1 MSTFRLLQ
9 ATCKRP
15 SRLLYLSCSKFVPS
29 CGLSCGR
36 FYHSYEHDRPPPFS
50 PTEDRILSAALS
62 HVPTHG
68 FTTTAL
74 TQGARDAGYL
84 DISTNLFPAGPFS
97 IVNYHLVNQRLA
109 LAKDV
114 TPATHDPITIPT
126 NINTIILRRLHANKA
141 IIHRWQEA
149 LALLATPTHL
159 PTSLRELAL
168 LSDEILFLAGSTDVT
183 SVWYTNRAGLAV
195 IYASAELFM
204 TTDTSKNFMETE
216 EFLARRLEEGGKIK
230 SFVGGVGAWAGIQA
244 GGLVDGMRSKGVRI

>member
-1 MSTFRLLQ
+1 MPPFRPLQ

-15 SRLLYLSCSKFVPS
+15 SQLYFCSKFVPS
-29 CGLSCGR
+29 CGLLCGR
-36 FYHSYEHDRPPPFS
+36 FYHSYEHDRPPPFN

-74 TQGARDAGYL
+74 TQGARAVGYL

-97 IVNYHLVNQRLA
+97 IVNYHLVTQRLA
-109 LAKDV
+109 LAKEA
-114 TPATHDPITIPT
+114 TPASHESSNIPT
-126 NINTIILRRLHANKA
+126 NIKTLILRRLHANKT
-141 IIHRWQEA
+141 IIHQWQEA

-204 TTDTSKNFMETE
+204 TTDTSKDFVETE
-216 EFLARRLEEGGKIK
+216 EFLSRRLEEGENIK
-230 SFVGGVGAWAGIQA
+230 NVVAGIGAWASIQA
-244 GGLVDGMRSKGVRI
+244 GGLVDGLRSKGVRI

>member
-1 MSTFRLLQ
+1 MPPFRPLQ

-15 SRLLYLSCSKFVPS
+15 SRLCFSSKFIPS

-50 PTEDRILSAALS
+50 PTEDHILSAALS
-62 HVPTHG
+62 HVPTLG

-97 IVNYHLVNQRLA
+97 IVNYHLVTQRLA
-109 LAKDV
+109 LAKGA
-114 TPATHDPITIPT
+114 TPASQDSSKIPT
-126 NINTIILRRLHANKA
+126 NIKTFILRRLHANKT

-183 SVWYTNRAGLAV
+183 SVWYTNRAGLTV

-204 TTDTSKNFMETE
+204 TTDASKDFVETE
-216 EFLARRLEEGGKIK
+216 EFLSRRLEEGDKIQN
-230 SFVGGVGAWAGIQA
+230 FVGGIGAWAGIQA
-244 GGLVDGMRSKGVRI
+244 GGLVDGLRSKGVRI

>member
-1 MSTFRLLQ
+1 MSLFRSLQ

-15 SRLLYLSCSKFVPS
+15 SPLYFSSSFVPS
-29 CGLSCGR
+29 SGLSCGR

-74 TQGARDAGYL
+74 AQGARDAGYL

-97 IVNYHLVNQRLA
+97 IVNYHLVTQRLA
-109 LAKDV
+109 LAKDA
-114 TPATHDPITIPT
+114 TPARHDPISIPT
-126 NINTIILRRLHANKA
+126 NIKTLILRRLHANKA

-149 LALLATPTHL
+149 LALLATPAHL

-168 LSDEILFLAGSTDVT
+168 LSDEVLYLAGSTDVT

-195 IYASAELFM
+195 IYASAELYM
-204 TTDTSKNFMETE
+204 TTDTSKDFVETE
-216 EFLARRLEEGGKIK
+216 EFLARRLEEGGKLK
-230 SFVGGVGAWAGIQA
+230 SCVGGIGAWAGIQA
-244 GGLVDGMRSKGVRI
+244 SGLVDGLRSKGVRI

>member
-1 MSTFRLLQ
+1 MPPFRPLQ

-15 SRLLYLSCSKFVPS
+15 SRLYVCSKVGPS

-36 FYHSYEHDRPPPFS
+36 FYHSYEHDRPPPFN

-74 TQGARDAGYL
+74 TQGARAAGYL

-97 IVNYHLVNQRLA
+97 IVNYHLVTQRLA
-109 LAKDV
+109 LAKEA
-114 TPATHDPITIPT
+114 TPARHDSSNIST
-126 NINTIILRRLHANKA
+126 NIKTLIARRLHANKT
-141 IIHRWQEA
+141 IIHQWQEA

-159 PTSLRELAL
+159 PISLRELAL

-204 TTDTSKNFMETE
+204 TTDTSKDFVETE
-216 EFLARRLEEGGKIK
+216 EFLSRRLEEGENIK
-230 SFVGGVGAWAGIQA
+230 NFVGGIGAWAGIQA
-244 GGLVDGMRSKGVRI
+244 GGLVDGLRSKAVRI